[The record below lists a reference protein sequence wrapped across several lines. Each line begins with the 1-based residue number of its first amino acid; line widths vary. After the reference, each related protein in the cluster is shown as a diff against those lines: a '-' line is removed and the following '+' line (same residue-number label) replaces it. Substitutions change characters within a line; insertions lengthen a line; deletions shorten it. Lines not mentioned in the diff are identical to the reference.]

1 MNFRFLIALLP
12 YLLTNS
18 SHFSLNTTFRLNNIL
33 VEIQSWSCFVR
44 MVFDYA
50 SQHNVYIFLAL
61 SNHWKYLSSVLWEIC
76 ELIFSFLLIC
86 CLSKRSVS
94 CIFIIVCSMHYTLC
108 LFLLKRGNFLTLI
121 SNSSSL
127 CAVIMCHL
135 FCSGVI
141 YKFNKQTIQITKK
154 NIE

>member
-18 SHFSLNTTFRLNNIL
+18 SYFSLNTTFRLNNIL

-76 ELIFSFLLIC
+76 ELICSFLLIC

-108 LFLLKRGNFLTLI
+108 LFLLKRGILFNSYLKFKFTLCC
-121 SNSSSL
+121 NHVPSL
-127 CAVIMCHL
+127 LFRCHL
-135 FCSGVI
+135 
-141 YKFNKQTIQITKK
+141 QI
-154 NIE
+154 